1 MSICMSIWD
10 ALNIIRPHRR
20 HAVLDAVHYY
30 RCREYM
36 YLSHVGQ
43 TMCCAY
49 CAKTAEP
56 VVWRITIFD
65 GIAAWRSRRS
75 FRLCYT
81 NVVCSSQV
89 CAPTCVGTGPADQ
102 AAAGP
107 VILQT
112 IIFMFTLYQ
121 LLWTWNEPWSFF
133 LFGHCRFFCNLPLI
147 LLSAK
152 PLWGEGGLP

>member
-1 MSICMSIWD
+1 MSIWD

-81 NVVCSSQV
+81 NVVCPR
-89 CAPTCVGTGPADQ
+89 CAPHVRRNRSGRPGGCRTCNFTNNNFYVH
-102 AAAGP
+102 
-107 VILQT
+107 
-112 IIFMFTLYQ
+112 IISTFVNVKWTLIV
-121 LLWTWNEPWSFF
+121 LSLWPLSFF
-133 LFGHCRFFCNLPLI
+133 FVIYRLFYSRPSRSGVREACRNR
-147 LLSAK
+147 A
-152 PLWGEGGLP
+152 

>member
-75 FRLCYT
+75 FRLCCT
-81 NVVCSSQV
+81 NVVCPR
-89 CAPTCVGTGPADQ
+89 CAPHVRRNRSGRPGGCRTCN
-102 AAAGP
+102 
-107 VILQT
+107 
-112 IIFMFTLYQ
+112 FTNNNFYVQ

-133 LFGHCRFFCNLPLI
+133 LFGHCRFFVIYRLFYSRPSRSGVREACRNR
-147 LLSAK
+147 A
-152 PLWGEGGLP
+152 